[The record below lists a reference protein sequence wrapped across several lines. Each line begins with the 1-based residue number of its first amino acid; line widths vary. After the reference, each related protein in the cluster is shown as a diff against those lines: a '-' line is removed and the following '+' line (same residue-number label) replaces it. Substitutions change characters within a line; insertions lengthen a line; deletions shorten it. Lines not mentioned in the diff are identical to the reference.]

1 MTLRRKLSLGLV
13 GLLLLAA
20 CSSYVTD
27 TIPPVIDLR
36 NYSTVAVIDF
46 PVRGLFPS
54 QTDVTHRFLASV
66 HSAQPGVKILELGS
80 EQQVLASLGRSSLD
94 IDAIRMIGQKY
105 GVDAVLSG
113 EMNVTA
119 MQPSVSLS
127 RALTKLD
134 ASAKVKGELS
144 AKVRETAT
152 GATAWTN
159 GAHGTWT
166 LGGFSMSEQGLISGG
181 ISDVDA
187 KYEDMVSDLVSVAT
201 RDFRPTYQRRRVN

>member
-1 MTLRRKLSLGLV
+1 MTLCRKLSIGLV
-13 GLLLLAA
+13 GLLVLAS
-20 CSSYVTD
+20 CSSYVTE

-36 NYSTVAVIDF
+36 NYATVAVIDF
-46 PVRGLFPS
+46 PVKGMFS
-54 QTDVTHRFLASV
+54 QQSDVTHRFLASI

-80 EQQVLASLGRSSLD
+80 EQQVLNGLGLHSLD

-105 GVDAVLSG
+105 AVDAVLSG

-127 RALTKLD
+127 HALTKLD

-144 AKVRETAT
+144 AKVRETAN

-166 LGGFSMSEQGLISGG
+166 LGGFSLSENGFISGG
-181 ISDVDA
+181 ISDVNA
-187 KYEDMVSDLVSVAT
+187 KYEDMLTDLVSVAT
-201 RDFRPTYQRRRVN
+201 RDFRPTYQRRKVN